1 MPTPNGPLLEFFS
14 QFNFIEYTYDPH
26 SPPLEEFKRLC
37 QARRWGASKIRKHET
52 AFLFA
57 VKKEQDLR
65 GDPAGPNVIEF
76 FRKYEYLLFTYDLD
90 APMQSEFQRLVGLR
104 GWGERNLSKVTK
116 RFNKAVALDARE
128 QSAHDASEPTAPED
142 PGIQGV
148 DLLPDWLRKQE
159 CRGYKY
165 LGGLPELE
173 FKKLVNAKKKE
184 WKWIYKEHEDAPL
197 WGRSTEAESLRAEW
211 YGAVEDDF
219 NSMLDKF
226 CLITGITP
234 WQVFV
239 GLYDEGRV
247 DVTRESARKV
257 RSAKYPVTRLQDPL
271 THISD
276 SWNGIHQYIRL
287 SRDLPRAFQ
296 RPTQD

>member
-26 SPPLEEFKRLC
+26 NPPLEEFKRLC

-52 AFLFA
+52 VFLFA
-57 VKKEQDLR
+57 VEGEKDLR
-65 GDPAGPNVIEF
+65 GGPAGPNVTKF
-76 FRKYEYLLFTYDLD
+76 FRKYEYRLFTYDLD
-90 APMQSEFQRLVGLR
+90 APPQSEFQRLVGLR

-116 RFNKAVALDARE
+116 RFKKAVALDARE
-128 QSAHDASEPTAPED
+128 QSVHDASEPTAPED
-142 PGIQGV
+142 PGIQEAGP
-148 DLLPDWLRKQE
+148 LPDWLRRQE

-184 WKWIYKEHEDAPL
+184 WKRIYGEQEGP
-197 WGRSTEAESLRAEW
+197 WGCSTEAESLRAEW
-211 YGAVEDDF
+211 YKIVEHDF
-219 NSMLDKF
+219 DSMLDGF

-239 GLYDEGRV
+239 GLYGGGRV
-247 DVTRESARKV
+247 EVTREAARTV
-257 RSAKYPVTRLQDPL
+257 RSTKDPVARLQDPL

-276 SWNGIHQYIRL
+276 S
-287 SRDLPRAFQ
+287 
-296 RPTQD
+296 